1 MNHGLVTLKKKKM
14 LEVEDFSER
23 GDAPA
28 LAIIQDNARK
38 KAVRQV
44 VETQEELTRIH
55 ERVTRVC
62 SCFYGPF
69 FLFLSLLHYIFPYVS
84 CVDVFCRP

>member
-1 MNHGLVTLKKKKM
+1 M

-55 ERVTRVC
+55 ERVTRV
-62 SCFYGPF
+62 SYFYRPF
-69 FLFLSLLHYIFPYVS
+69 FLFLSLLHYPFLYGS
-84 CVDVFCRP
+84 CVDVFHRL

>member
-1 MNHGLVTLKKKKM
+1 M
-14 LEVEDFSER
+14 LEIEDFSQR

-55 ERVTRVC
+55 ERVTRVKQLGLTC
-62 SCFYGPF
+62 RY
-69 FLFLSLLHYIFPYVS
+69 FLFLTSLDLFFF
-84 CVDVFCRP
+84 VFHGFYFFLRLSTLTN

>member
-1 MNHGLVTLKKKKM
+1 M
-14 LEVEDFSER
+14 LQVEDFSER

-38 KAVRQV
+38 KAIRQV

-55 ERVTRVC
+55 ERVTRV
-62 SCFYGPF
+62 SIGTSILRSY
-69 FLFLSLLHYIFPYVS
+69 L
-84 CVDVFCRP
+84 RPS

>member
-1 MNHGLVTLKKKKM
+1 M
-14 LEVEDFSER
+14 LEVHEFSVR

-28 LAIIQDNARK
+28 LAILKDNARK

-55 ERVTRVC
+55 ERVTRVRVFC
-62 SCFYGPF
+62 PISTFIPFCFY
-69 FLFLSLLHYIFPYVS
+69 HNH
-84 CVDVFCRP
+84 

>member
-1 MNHGLVTLKKKKM
+1 M

-38 KAVRQV
+38 KAIRQV

-55 ERVTRVC
+55 ERVTRV
-62 SCFYGPF
+62 SIGTSTLGSY
-69 FLFLSLLHYIFPYVS
+69 L
-84 CVDVFCRP
+84 RPS

>member
-1 MNHGLVTLKKKKM
+1 M

-55 ERVTRVC
+55 DRVTRV
-62 SCFYGPF
+62 SRPF
-69 FLFLSLLHYIFPYVS
+69 FSLSVLVGFVLL
-84 CVDVFCRP
+84 VFHALMSFADYRRVRTE

>member
-1 MNHGLVTLKKKKM
+1 M
-14 LEVEDFSER
+14 LDVEDFSER

-55 ERVTRVC
+55 ERVTRV
-62 SCFYGPF
+62 SYFYRPF
-69 FLFLSLLHYIFPYVS
+69 FSLPILSALSFSL
-84 CVDVFCRP
+84 CVMR

>member
-1 MNHGLVTLKKKKM
+1 M

-55 ERVTRVC
+55 ERVTRV
-62 SCFYGPF
+62 SYFYRPF
-69 FLFLSLLHYIFPYVS
+69 FLFLSLLYYPFLYGS
-84 CVDVFCRP
+84 CVDVFHRL

>member
-1 MNHGLVTLKKKKM
+1 M
-14 LEVEDFSER
+14 LEVDEFSER

-28 LAIIQDNARK
+28 LAILKDNARK

-55 ERVTRVC
+55 ERVTRVRNAV
-62 SCFYGPF
+62 GPAF
-69 FLFLSLLHYIFPYVS
+69 FPVFTLSFSLYFIAFFDLLL
-84 CVDVFCRP
+84 RL

>member
-1 MNHGLVTLKKKKM
+1 M

-55 ERVTRVC
+55 ERVTRV
-62 SCFYGPF
+62 SSFFPA
-69 FLFLSLLHYIFPYVS
+69 FLFSFCPCWILFSLCFIL
-84 CVDVFCRP
+84 

>member
-1 MNHGLVTLKKKKM
+1 MLK
-14 LEVEDFSER
+14 VEDFSER

-55 ERVTRVC
+55 DRVTRVSEFAFPC
-62 SCFYGPF
+62 LSYLFLFMLDSCFLCVSCFYVIRR
-69 FLFLSLLHYIFPYVS
+69 L
-84 CVDVFCRP
+84 

>member
-1 MNHGLVTLKKKKM
+1 M
-14 LEVEDFSER
+14 LEVDEFSER

-28 LAIIQDNARK
+28 LAILKDNARK

-55 ERVTRVC
+55 ERVTRVRNAVGPALFPR
-62 SCFYGPF
+62 FYFVVF
-69 FLFLSLLHYIFPYVS
+69 F
-84 CVDVFCRP
+84 VFYRILWSSS

>member
-1 MNHGLVTLKKKKM
+1 M
-14 LEVEDFSER
+14 LEVEEFSGR

-28 LAIIQDNARK
+28 LAILKDNARK

-55 ERVTRVC
+55 ERVTRVIEAIESSVVSPFLLC
-62 SCFYGPF
+62 SFLCVFILFFDF
-69 FLFLSLLHYIFPYVS
+69 FL
-84 CVDVFCRP
+84 RP

>member
-1 MNHGLVTLKKKKM
+1 M

-55 ERVTRVC
+55 ERVTRV
-62 SCFYGPF
+62 SYFYRPF
-69 FLFLSLLHYIFPYVS
+69 FSFCPCCIILFFMVHALMSFTDDRRV
-84 CVDVFCRP
+84 RTK

>member
-1 MNHGLVTLKKKKM
+1 M

-69 FLFLSLLHYIFPYVS
+69 FLFLSLLHYIFLMFHALMSFADHRRV
-84 CVDVFCRP
+84 RTE

>member
-1 MNHGLVTLKKKKM
+1 MLKSWASYFKKEKM

-55 ERVTRVC
+55 ERVTRV
-62 SCFYGPF
+62 S
-69 FLFLSLLHYIFPYVS
+69 
-84 CVDVFCRP
+84 